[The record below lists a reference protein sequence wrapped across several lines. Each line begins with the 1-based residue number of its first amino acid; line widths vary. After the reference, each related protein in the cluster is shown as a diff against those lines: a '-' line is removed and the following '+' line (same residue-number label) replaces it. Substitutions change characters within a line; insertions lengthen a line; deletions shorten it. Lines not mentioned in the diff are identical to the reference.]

1 MTSFITRIHH
11 VNDVVYEIV
20 TRYNISISMKST
32 KVLIVRIGDGT
43 ETEAAQGG
51 VLLLPDFR

>member
-20 TRYNISISMKST
+20 TRYHISISMKST
-32 KVLIVRIGDGT
+32 KVLIVRIGDGA

-51 VLLLPDFR
+51 VLLLPDIR